1 MISRTFI
8 DRWVADFG
16 NSTNQQMINGYYFE
30 MPSSIYEITKEDAEA
45 LFAQS
50 VDKEALIDQL
60 VVRVPIDEKDRYF
73 KVGNK
78 AKADVLG
85 NRHIEKLHDKT
96 ESQTVW
102 VTWLTGMAF
111 YHAYMFPSKKED
123 TIEVQY
129 FGTLIPVWLAKRAK
143 KFTEILSK
151 MANRFIREEG
161 FEVEL
166 LTPDFERTLTIIVK
180 EAKSRVEGETARYA
194 LKYDLELN
202 KNEEQMKKHEAA
214 IVVIDDLGG
223 QTQDL
228 SKLRPGLKKP
238 ASADDYASFT
248 DKSFLKMLE
257 DLRIT
262 KLMTHFNDL
271 RSLEEFVRHNIKS
284 KQFIYK
290 DPTTKSEVDF
300 TAKIEVMLREYVKI
314 ASEKCLTAFQY
325 ALGEE
330 VYFLHIGGVAE
341 EVQDYMMEYLI
352 ERLGKEIAEKYHLF
366 PEHSRKF
373 NIHGLEI
380 VAKSHLKKKAENAKE
395 PTDGEAERAV

>member
-30 MPSSIYEITKEDAEA
+30 MPSSIYEITKEDAEG

-50 VDKEALIDQL
+50 VDKDALIDQL
-60 VVRVPIDEKDRYF
+60 VVRVPIGGKDRFF

-85 NRHIEKLHDKT
+85 NRHIERLHDKT
-96 ESQTVW
+96 ESLTVW
-102 VTWLTGMAF
+102 VTWLAGMAF
-111 YHAYMFPSKKED
+111 YHAYQFPFKKED
-123 TIEVQY
+123 TVEVQY

-151 MANRFIREEG
+151 MADRFISEEG
-161 FEVEL
+161 LEVEL
-166 LTPDFERTLTIIVK
+166 LTPDFERILKIIVQ
-180 EAKSRVEGETARYA
+180 EAKARVEGETARYA

-214 IVVIDDLGG
+214 ITVIDDLGG

-284 KQFIYK
+284 KQFIYT
-290 DPTTKSEVDF
+290 DPTTKQEVDF
-300 TAKIEVMLREYVKI
+300 TAEIEVMLKEYVKI

-325 ALGEE
+325 GLGEE

-341 EVQDYMMEYLI
+341 EVQGYMMEYLVQK
-352 ERLGKEIAEKYHLF
+352 LGEEIAEKYHVF

-380 VAKSHLKKKAENAKE
+380 VAKSHLKKKAENVKE